1 MASYAVLQWVRAL
14 VLAAVLIVASV
25 AGHVAAGG
33 VAPRMVVLL
42 PVLGIITVCVAP
54 FLDQPPRGRR
64 VAGLLVAGQ
73 VVLHLVLPV
82 LGAPGAPAAPHPGHG
97 ALMTSV
103 EPSLWMHLGMLLAHF
118 AAAVVVLVWL
128 SAGERAAWTLLALA
142 AAPVVTAWMFLD
154 DGWRRLAVVA
164 DVGLGRP
171 GAPRPDLC
179 RPVCATA
186 GNGGGVSWRGPP
198 RLYVD

>member
-1 MASYAVLQWVRAL
+1 MAGHAVLQWVRAL
-14 VLAAVLIVASV
+14 VLGGVLMAASV
-25 AGHVAAGG
+25 TGHVAAGG
-33 VAPRMVVLL
+33 VAPRVVVLL

-54 FLDQPPRGRR
+54 FLDQPARGRR

-73 VVLHLVLPV
+73 VVLHLALPV
-82 LGAPGAPAAPHPGHG
+82 LGGPDATASAHPGHG
-97 ALMTSV
+97 ALMTSA
-103 EPSLWMHLGMLLAHF
+103 EPSPWVHLGMLLAHF

-142 AAPVVTAWMFLD
+142 AAPVVAAWTFAD
-154 DGWRRLAVVA
+154 DGWRRIVVVA

-171 GAPRPDLC
+171 GAPRADLC
-179 RPVCATA
+179 RPVCSTA